1 MDAEID
7 GATTVS
13 IIGLLPCFESDSE
26 KAPKSVNSKETCKLV
41 LSGDLSIPI
50 AIT

>member
-13 IIGLLPCFESDSE
+13 IIGLLPCSESDSE

-41 LSGDLSIPI
+41 LSGNLSIPI